1 LRFLHTSDWQLGMTR
16 HFLAGEA
23 QARFSEARLD
33 AIGTLAQLASER
45 DCAFV
50 VVAGDVFETN
60 QPDARTVTRALE
72 RLGRFTV
79 PVYLLPGNH
88 DPYDPSSI
96 YRNPSFVDRCPP
108 HVEVLSDTTPR
119 NPVAGVEVIGA
130 PWPNKEPLRDLVAD
144 ACEAA
149 EADGALRVVVVGH
162 GGIAEVSGSF
172 DAAGTVELSRV
183 EAALAS
189 GCLSYVALGDRHSCT
204 PVGTS
209 GRVWFSGAPEPTSY
223 VEADAGTALVVD
235 LVTDPP
241 TVERC
246 EVGTWTFH
254 ELVQPVDSAQDLDTL
269 EARLDAIPE
278 PARAIVKLKLEGT
291 LDLRQVARLD
301 GLLEDRALRFG
312 ALEHPARHRDV
323 AVRASDDDLAGLPLN
338 GYAAQARDALQRRAA
353 GADRDAEVATDAL
366 GLLLRLAGERSRP

>member
-1 LRFLHTSDWQLGMTR
+1 MRFLHTSDWQLGMTR

-33 AIGTLAQLASER
+33 AIGTLAQLATDR

-72 RLGRFTV
+72 RLGRFTI

-96 YRNPSFVDRCPP
+96 YRNPAFADRCPP
-108 HVEVLSDTTPR
+108 HVQVLADATPHI
-119 NPVAGVEVIGA
+119 PVPGVEVIGA
-130 PWPNKEPLRDLVAD
+130 PWPNKEPLRDLVGD
-144 ACEAA
+144 VCDAA
-149 EADGALRVVVVGH
+149 EADGMLRVVVGH
-162 GGIAEVSGSF
+162 GGVEQVSGSF

-183 EAALAS
+183 EAALER
-189 GCLSYVALGDRHSCT
+189 GCISYVALGDRHSCT
-204 PVGTS
+204 RVGAS

-223 VEADAGTALVVD
+223 VEEDAGTALVVD
-235 LVTDPP
+235 LGGGAP

-246 EVGTWTFH
+246 EVGTWAFH
-254 ELVQPVDSAQDLDTL
+254 ELHQPVDSEQDLDTL
-269 EARLDAIPE
+269 EERLDAITE

-301 GLLEDRALRFG
+301 ALLEDRALRFG

-323 AVRASDDDLAGLPLN
+323 AVRASDDDLAELPLT
-338 GYAAQARDALQRRAA
+338 GYAADARDVLLERAS
-353 GADRDAEVATDAL
+353 GAERDAEVAIDAL
-366 GLLLRLAGERSRP
+366 GLLLRLAGDRSDA

>member
-1 LRFLHTSDWQLGMTR
+1 MRFLHTSDWQLGMTR
-16 HFLAGEA
+16 HFLTGEA

-33 AIGTLAQLASER
+33 AIGTLAELATAR

-96 YRNPSFVDRCPP
+96 YRNRAFVDRCPP
-108 HVEVLSDTTPR
+108 HVQVLSDMTAHTPV
-119 NPVAGVEVIGA
+119 PGVEVVGA

-144 ACEAA
+144 ACDAF
-149 EADGALRVVVVGH
+149 DDDDVLRVVVGH
-162 GGIAEVSGSF
+162 GGVAEVSGSF
-172 DAAGTVELSRV
+172 DAAGTVELARV
-183 EAALAS
+183 EAALVR
-189 GCLSYVALGDRHSCT
+189 GCVSYVALGDRHSCT
-204 PVGTS
+204 QVGAS
-209 GRVWFSGAPEPTSY
+209 GRVWFSGTPEPTAY
-223 VEADAGTALVVD
+223 VEEDAGTALVVD
-235 LVTDPP
+235 LGVDPP
-241 TVERC
+241 AVERC

-254 ELVQPVDSAQDLDTL
+254 ELVQPVDSEQDLDTL
-269 EARLDAIPE
+269 EAALDGIAE

-301 GLLEDRALRFG
+301 ELLEDRSLRFG

-323 AVRASDDDLAGLPLN
+323 AVRASDDDLAGLPLS
-338 GYAAQARDALQRRAA
+338 GYAAAARDALQERAA
-353 GADRDAEVATDAL
+353 GGDADAEVATDAL
-366 GLLLRLAGERSRP
+366 GLLLRLAGDRHGS